1 MDIFINL
8 SKFVLA
14 EANYDFYD
22 YNLTNL
28 FWLDNGWLTWIMQVV
43 DDIILLKI
51 SLCK

>member
-28 FWLDNGWLTWIMQVV
+28 FWF
-43 DDIILLKI
+43 LLHTMDG
-51 SLCK
+51 